1 MLKMKKILSGMA
13 KKVGKVWKK
22 IRVAIITD
30 KYYRVYEKGK
40 LKEKAILVESK
51 DGMDLAGN
59 MFAILKELSK
69 DKYKDYTVY
78 LSRKK
83 EKHKAIETILKNNN
97 ITNVKYVTTSGYKY
111 YCLLASVKYL
121 FTDTSFARM
130 YIKKEGQIITN
141 TWHGTPLKLMGKQVR
156 DRAYAMGNV
165 QRNLQMADYLAYPN
179 RYMKEIMFGAYC
191 LDNIY
196 PGTILWSGYPRN
208 AVFFNEERAKEI
220 RQKIGY
226 QDKKV
231 YVYMP
236 TWRGTLN
243 NLQSQAQIDEIEY
256 LLLQLDKQ
264 LDDDMIV
271 LAKMHPFVKD
281 SLNLDNYVHIK
292 VFPGEYDS
300 YEVLNAADGLITDYS
315 SVFFDFMNTRKK
327 VILWAYDFEAYL
339 GERGVYVPLESMPF
353 PIVRG
358 IKELVEEMRKDK
370 EYDESEFLERC
381 GVCDNPNAAER
392 ICERVLFGK
401 KTCPEEKSRKNGK
414 ENVLFYVSTLAKN
427 GITTSIMSLLEHL
440 DLTEKNYYAVFRE
453 TTFKRYPERLE
464 ILPEEFAILPISA
477 EPKLS
482 FKDKLASYLYYNKNK
497 NGKWIQKQINKI
509 YDREMKR
516 HFYGVPV
523 DYAVHFTGYE
533 KHIIKMFEKFDAV
546 RSIFVHND
554 MIQELKTKSNQHR
567 LTLEQAYQNYD
578 YVAMVTED
586 LYPSTMEI
594 SNRKDNLIIVNNCHD
609 YKSVLEKG
617 EGNIEFQKHT
627 VSTHTVEEV
636 KNILSG
642 AETKFITIGRFS
654 QEKGHEMLIHAF
666 EKYHRQNPESKL
678 IIIGG
683 YGNLYNQ
690 TVKLASESSAGKDI
704 VIIKQ
709 INNPMPI
716 LKKCDLFILS
726 SLYEGFGLVLLEA
739 DTLSVPVMS
748 TEIVGPTG
756 FMKAHGGYLV
766 SPDTEGIYAGMQAYE
781 RGEIPTIGLDYEEY
795 NKSAARQFEVIIG
808 KRN

>member
-1 MLKMKKILSGMA
+1 MLKQG
-13 KKVGKVWKK
+13 KKV
-22 IRVAIITD
+22 INQIIVNR
-30 KYYRVYEKGK
+30 YYKVYEKAS
-40 LKEKAILVESK
+40 LKEKTILVESK
-51 DGMDLAGN
+51 SGDDLAGN
-59 MFAILKELSK
+59 MFAVLKELARPE
-69 DKYKDYTVY
+69 YKEYTVY

-83 EKHKAIETILKNNN
+83 EKHKYIHTILQNNGIKN
-97 ITNVKYVTTSGYKY
+97 VRFVTTSGLKY
-111 YCLLASVKYL
+111 YRLLGSVKYL
-121 FTDTSFARM
+121 FTDTSFPRL

-141 TWHGTPLKLMGKQVR
+141 TWHGTPLKLMGKQVQ

-165 QRNLQMADYLAYPN
+165 QRNLLMADYLVYPN
-179 RYMKEIMFGAYC
+179 RYMKDIMFGAYD

-196 PGTILWSGYPRN
+196 PGTVLWSGYPRN
-208 AVFFNEERAKEI
+208 SVFFNEERAKEI
-220 RQKIGY
+220 RQKVGY

-264 LDDDMIV
+264 LDDDMV
-271 LAKMHPFVKD
+271 VWAKMHPFVKD

-292 VFPGEYDS
+292 NFPSEYDS

-327 VILWAYDFEAYL
+327 IILWAYDFEAYL

-353 PIVRG
+353 PVVRG
-358 IKELVEEMRKDK
+358 IKDLVEEMRRDK
-370 EYDESEFLERC
+370 NYDESKFMEEC
-381 GVCDNPNAAER
+381 GFCDNMNAAEQ
-392 ICERVLFGK
+392 ICQRVLFGK
-401 KTCPEEKSRKNGK
+401 HTCEEEKNQPNGK
-414 ENVLFYVSTLAKN
+414 ENVAFYVSTLAKN

-453 TTFKRYPERLE
+453 STFRKYPERLQ
-464 ILPEEFAILPISA
+464 ILPEEFGILPISA
-477 EPKLS
+477 DPKLS
-482 FKDKLASYLYYNKNK
+482 FKDKVASYLYYNKNK
-497 NGKWIQKQINKI
+497 NTKWIQKQIDKI
-509 YDREMKR
+509 YSREMQR
-516 HFYGVPV
+516 HFYGVHV

-554 MIQELKTKSNQHR
+554 MVQELKTKSNQHR
-567 LTLEQAYQNYD
+567 LTLEQAYRNYD
-578 YVAMVTED
+578 YVALVTED

-594 SNRKDNLIIVNNCHD
+594 SRKKDNLVIVNNCHD
-609 YKSVLEKG
+609 YKSVLKKA
-617 EGNIEFQKHT
+617 EGSIEYQKHT
-627 VSTHTVEEV
+627 VATHTKEQVEE
-636 KNILSG
+636 ILASD
-642 AETKFITIGRFS
+642 AVKFITIGRFS
-654 QEKGHEMLIHAF
+654 AEKGHTMLLQAF
-666 EKYHRQNPESKL
+666 EKYHKENENSKL

-683 YGNLYNQ
+683 YGSLYNT
-690 TVKLASESSAGKDI
+690 TVEQASESTACDDI

-709 INNPMPI
+709 VDNPMPI

-739 DTLSVPVMS
+739 DTLGVPVIS

-756 FMKAHGGYLV
+756 FMKAHNGYLV
-766 SPDTEGIYAGMQAYE
+766 SPDVKGILEGMQAYTE
-781 RGEIPTIGLDYEEY
+781 GKVKKIGLDYEEY
-795 NKSAARQFEVIIG
+795 NRQSANQFKVVIG
-808 KRN
+808 KRD